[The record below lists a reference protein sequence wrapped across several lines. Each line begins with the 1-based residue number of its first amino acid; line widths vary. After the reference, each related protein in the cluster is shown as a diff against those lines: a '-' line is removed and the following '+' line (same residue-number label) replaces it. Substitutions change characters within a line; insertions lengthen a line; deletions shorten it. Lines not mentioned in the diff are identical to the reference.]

1 MPAVYRCG
9 TKTFW
14 REIFL
19 HAGTIVFVISLP
31 KVEFLLAMKE
41 IFIQFATYSLWANHL
56 LLGVI
61 ESLSDEQQRAEVKSS
76 FPSLYKTVLHLL
88 DAESI
93 WWQRIRL
100 QEKIVRP
107 SDDFSG
113 DFADLSKLLQQQNR
127 QWLDWVTNTNEHGL
141 QHEFIYL
148 NSKKERFKQPV
159 YQMLLHLFNHGT
171 YHRGQ
176 LVTMLR
182 QLGVEKIP
190 PTDFMVWS
198 RKK

>member
-1 MPAVYRCG
+1 
-9 TKTFW
+9 
-14 REIFL
+14 
-19 HAGTIVFVISLP
+19 
-31 KVEFLLAMKE
+31 MKE
-41 IFIQFATYSLWANHL
+41 IFIQYATYNLWANSL
-56 LLGVI
+56 LLTVI
-61 ESLSDEQQRAEVKSS
+61 ENLSEEQQHADVKSS

-93 WWQRIRL
+93 WWQRMKL
-100 QEKIVRP
+100 QEKIDRP
-107 SDDFSG
+107 GENFSG
-113 DFADLSKLLQQQNR
+113 SMKDLSAQLLQQNK
-127 QWLDWVTNTNEHGL
+127 QWQEWVNNTNEHGL
-141 QHEFIYL
+141 QHEFIYY

-190 PTDFMVWS
+190 QTDFIVWS